1 MFISGLGI
9 ALCIWLR
16 CQCIRFIFLRLSSS
30 SLNVHGQSALY
41 RICSTMASLNKNE
54 LWLDALHVEVA
65 NSWTK
70 QTAKPS
76 RIYADMLLCCRCS
89 YFQSLSIYMQIKQYW
104 RRTYIYEMSIT
115 SRKQSSNV
123 NAKWIQSCFIY
134 SYFTSGLQKVSTE
147 CNIVTVQ
154 NVLWLNENIIHY

>member
-1 MFISGLGI
+1 MNSLIYIGSV
-9 ALCIWLR
+9 AL
-16 CQCIRFIFLRLSSS
+16 
-30 SLNVHGQSALY
+30 
-41 RICSTMASLNKNE
+41 LNKNE

-70 QTAKPS
+70 QTVKPS

-104 RRTYIYEMSIT
+104 RHTYIYEMSIT

-123 NAKWIQSCFIY
+123 NAK
-134 SYFTSGLQKVSTE
+134 
-147 CNIVTVQ
+147 
-154 NVLWLNENIIHY
+154 